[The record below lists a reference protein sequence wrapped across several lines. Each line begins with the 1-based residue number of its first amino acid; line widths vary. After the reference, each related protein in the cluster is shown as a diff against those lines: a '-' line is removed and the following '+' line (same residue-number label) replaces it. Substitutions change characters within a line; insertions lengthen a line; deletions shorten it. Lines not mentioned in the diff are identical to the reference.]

1 MTTQTPQPEAPENPV
16 TERVSRLEG
25 IAEDTRHRLDDLS
38 RGQTA
43 LDAKI
48 DILRA
53 ESHAENQATN
63 DKIDRLGETIRAEH
77 RADYQALDAKID
89 TLRVETHEK
98 IDALRAETLAK
109 IDAHHAETRSELTQI
124 RSDQNRQTFLI
135 LGAMGAL
142 AAFISALATLF
153 AFLG

>member
-1 MTTQTPQPEAPENPV
+1 M

-63 DKIDRLGETIRAEH
+63 DKIDRQGETIRAEH
-77 RADYQALDAKID
+77 RADYLALDAKID
-89 TLRVETHEK
+89 
-98 IDALRAETLAK
+98 ALR
-109 IDAHHAETRSELTQI
+109 SEVNRLRT
-124 RSDQNRQTFLI
+124 DMYRQTFLL
-135 LGAMGAL
+135 LGGIAAL
-142 AAFISALATLF
+142 MALF
-153 AFLG
+153 RFLG